1 MTWLWLQGYKIKVK
15 MIDGSIFEI
24 KGIKVGLLCLFK
36 KGVKKQ
42 MEKLEKLRSMFSNAG
57 IDGLL
62 ITSPY
67 NRRYMANFT
76 GTAGVVLI
84 SMDKAQF
91 ITDFRYIE
99 QASKQCIG
107 YEIVKHS
114 GPVPEEVA
122 EQVKKLGIKKLGF
135 EEEDLTYSSYISYEK
150 QVNAEL
156 VPVSGLVE
164 KLRLIK
170 TNAEI
175 KILKEAADIADAA
188 FKHILD
194 FIRPGKT
201 EFEVSNELEFFMRK
215 AGATSS
221 SFDTIVASGVRSALP
236 HGVATDKVIEKGD
249 FVTLD
254 YGAYYKGYVSDI
266 TRTVA
271 VGEPD
276 AKLKEIYGI
285 VLEAQRRGMEGY
297 KPGMTGRQADALTR
311 DYITEKGY
319 GEYYGHSAGHGIGL
333 EIHEGPAVSGRSAIV
348 LEPGMVVTCEP
359 GIYIPSLGGVRIEDD
374 TMITSDHNEALTHS
388 AKELIIL

>member
-1 MTWLWLQGYKIKVK
+1 MALFLERVNGFN
-15 MIDGSIFEI
+15 SC
-24 KGIKVGLLCLFK
+24 LLLGWPK
-36 KGVKKQ
+36 KGERNL
-42 MEKLEKLRSMFSNAG
+42 MEKLTKLRSNFLKAG

-84 SMDKAQF
+84 STDRAQF
-91 ITDFRYIE
+91 ITDFRYVE
-99 QASKQCIG
+99 QASKQCTG
-107 YEIVKHS
+107 FEIVQHLGS
-114 GPVPEEVA
+114 IPDEVA
-122 EQVKKLGIKKLGF
+122 KQVKSLGIQKLGF
-135 EEEDLTYSSYISYEK
+135 EEDDLTYSSFKAFEK
-150 QVNAEL
+150 VINTEL

-170 TNAEI
+170 TDAEI
-175 KILKEAADIADAA
+175 KILKVAADIADAA
-188 FKHILD
+188 FTHILD

-201 EFEVSNELEFFMRK
+201 ELEVANEMEFFMRK

-221 SFDTIVASGVRSALP
+221 SFDTIVASGLRSALP
-236 HGVATDKVIEKGD
+236 HGVATEKVIEKGD

-266 TRTVA
+266 TRTIA

-276 AKLKEIYGI
+276 AKLKEIYEI
-285 VLEAQRRGMEGY
+285 VLEAQRRGMAGF
-297 KPGMTGRQADALTR
+297 KPGMTGKEADALTR

-319 GEYYGHSAGHGIGL
+319 GEYFGHSTGHGIGL
-333 EIHEGPAVSGRSAIV
+333 EVHEGPAVSVRSEVV
-348 LEPGMVVTCEP
+348 LEPGMIVTCEP
-359 GIYIPSLGGVRIEDD
+359 GIYIPGLGGVRIEDD
-374 TMITSDHNEALTHS
+374 TMITIDHNEALTHS